1 MFISHNSYKSRPTN
15 NNKIRNYERSWK
27 LHSNEF
33 GNWSLNIFF
42 FILYSRQQQFRDCV
56 TIGDMIFYFPV
67 SGEDIDVNSE
77 EDLINLGIQED
88 DVLYL
93 KMRKVGR
100 KKNVKKKE
108 KNLAVTCLVPEPY
121 PFLGGNFSSTQQVK
135 LKRVF
140 PWRFYCISFSQ
151 TQTFIYCKV

>member
-1 MFISHNSYKSRPTN
+1 
-15 NNKIRNYERSWK
+15 
-27 LHSNEF
+27 
-33 GNWSLNIFF
+33 
-42 FILYSRQQQFRDCV
+42 
-56 TIGDMIFYFPV
+56 MIFYFPV

-108 KNLAVTCLVPEPY
+108 KKTGCNM
-121 PFLGGNFSSTQQVK
+121 LG
-135 LKRVF
+135 
-140 PWRFYCISFSQ
+140 P
-151 TQTFIYCKV
+151 